1 MSSHSTVRRRT
12 AWTIGAAAIIAAGA
26 GLAGCQRER
35 AASADEAKSA
45 PAALTAAPGERAA
58 KDMPPASPPSPESS
72 LQAAGVATAGDYA
85 APADAA
91 SAVQTS
97 GQAASAMIIR
107 TANATI
113 QVDSLETGIAAIR
126 QLARRLGGYVANSAT
141 QTGQDQLRSSTLELK
156 IPSARFDEAMT
167 ALTPL
172 GKVEAVNVSS
182 EDVGEEYV
190 DVSART
196 ANTRR
201 LETRLVELL
210 ATRTGKLSDVLEIE
224 RELARVR
231 EQIERFDGRLRY
243 LRARTALSTLAI
255 TIHEPAPI
263 VASRPGTHP
272 IRDAFGLAWR
282 NFVGLVAVA
291 IASSGVLIPLG
302 AVVALALLA
311 WRRFRSTASAQV
323 RGNEPASVG

>member
-1 MSSHSTVRRRT
+1 
-12 AWTIGAAAIIAAGA
+12 
-26 GLAGCQRER
+26 LA
-35 AASADEAKSA
+35 S
-45 PAALTAAPGERAA
+45 APGERAA
-58 KDMPPASPPSPESS
+58 KDMPPASPPSPEASQ
-72 LQAAGVATAGDYA
+72 LRRGIVADSGASD
-85 APADAA
+85 DAA
-91 SAVQTS
+91 TTGQTG
-97 GQAASAMIIR
+97 GQAATGMIIR

-113 QVDSLETGIAAIR
+113 QVDSLEPGIAAIR
-126 QLARRLGGYVANSAT
+126 QLATRLGGYVANSST

-156 IPSARFDEAMT
+156 IPSARFDDAMT
-167 ALTPL
+167 ALAPL

-190 DVSART
+190 DVTART
-196 ANTRR
+196 ANARR

-210 ATRTGKLSDVLEIE
+210 AARTGKLSDVLEIE

-231 EQIERFDGRLRY
+231 EQIERFEGRLRY

-255 TIHEPAPI
+255 TIHEPAPL

-282 NFVGLVAVA
+282 NFVGLVAVV

-302 AVVALALLA
+302 AVVALALVL
-311 WRRFRSTASAQV
+311 WRRFRPTQGGHGPAA
-323 RGNEPASVG
+323 GGTEPAPVA